1 MEHTFCLVIDKNTHE
16 LVVTKYFM
24 NWLKETVEFI
34 LPNNTL
40 NTPEEFFEMMK
51 RSKEISS
58 QVSSAETNQ
67 HILYYIR
74 KLKCK
79 EI

>member
-1 MEHTFCLVIDKNTHE
+1 
-16 LVVTKYFM
+16 M

-67 HILYYIR
+67 HIIYYIR